1 MMNTLR
7 GLFAESRAG
16 HDKGQ
21 IYVIVGEE
29 GAYAYLADGRLKRVE
44 KPKRK
49 NIKHLQVIK
58 AKGDEALREKLANG
72 QPVTNEEIKLAIKRS
87 NICQNPT

>member
-1 MMNTLR
+1 MK
-7 GLFAESRAG
+7 GLFAEALAG

-29 GAYAYLADGRLKRVE
+29 GAFAYVADGRLRRVE

-58 AKGDEALREKLANG
+58 AKCDEGLRERLANG
-72 QPVTNEEIKLAIKRS
+72 QPVTNEEIKFSIKKYFGR
-87 NICQNPT
+87 

>member
-1 MMNTLR
+1 MNTLR

-29 GAYAYLADGRLKRVE
+29 GGYAYLADGRLKRVE

-58 AKGDEALREKLANG
+58 AKCDEALREKLANG
-72 QPVTNEEIKLAIKRS
+72 QPVTNEEIKLAIKR
-87 NICQNPT
+87 NFICQNPT